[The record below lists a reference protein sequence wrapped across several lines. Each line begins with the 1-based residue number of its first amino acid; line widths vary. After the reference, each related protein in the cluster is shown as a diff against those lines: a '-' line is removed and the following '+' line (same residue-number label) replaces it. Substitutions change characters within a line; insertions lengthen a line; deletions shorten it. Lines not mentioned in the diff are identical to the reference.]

1 VSSRRVVRV
10 APSFFD
16 RLDQLFPEERSGDGA
31 PSATDFL
38 LHDLPNIIDA
48 LASNFIGRTAPLQ
61 GREPIRV
68 YLTGSIL
75 VSFAAIYAAES
86 ADSSV
91 DLLWID
97 IDRSE

>member
-1 VSSRRVVRV
+1 VSPRRVVRV
-10 APSFFD
+10 ATSFFD
-16 RLDQLFPEERSGDGA
+16 RLDQLFPEERSVDGA

-38 LHDLPNIIDA
+38 LHDLPNIIDSLA
-48 LASNFIGRTAPLQ
+48 LNYLERTAIVQ

-75 VSFAAIYAAES
+75 VSFVAIYAAEA

-97 IDRSE
+97 IDRS